1 MKDGESESN
10 VRFGVT
16 PFFDVPKIEHRRFS
30 AFPCNK
36 KPFQVFNFDYEFR
49 FRFRVFTTGFDFE
62 FQIRVSNFEF
72 SCLVLMYW
80 PFGPVWS

>member
-1 MKDGESESN
+1 MGDGESESD

-36 KPFQVFNFDYEFR
+36 KLVLTG
-49 FRFRVFTTGFDFE
+49 FRV
-62 FQIRVSNFEF
+62 N
-72 SCLVLMYW
+72 
-80 PFGPVWS
+80 